1 MSLLSS
7 LTCGGDFIGQCH
19 FLVTTTNDNSCKSF
33 TVAKPKEWL
42 EFWKNLL
49 QCQPRL
55 TFCTLKAIF
64 KQLNRWESTP
74 EAGKTKEKKYQS
86 LQMPSCCTLL
96 HSMVVVK
103 GLGCFICRLPC
114 GSLHSSNK
122 NANSISKLNPAS
134 FAFYLG
140 QLFLWPTASPSTM
153 PVLSHHLCKL
163 PSTASRS
170 AFFPLLGSSTQG
182 ENVQDEFSDF
192 FFF

>member
-1 MSLLSS
+1 
-7 LTCGGDFIGQCH
+7 
-19 FLVTTTNDNSCKSF
+19 
-33 TVAKPKEWL
+33 
-42 EFWKNLL
+42 
-49 QCQPRL
+49 
-55 TFCTLKAIF
+55 
-64 KQLNRWESTP
+64 
-74 EAGKTKEKKYQS
+74 
-86 LQMPSCCTLL
+86 MPSCCTLL

-192 FFF
+192 FFFLTDHKKFLFLFFEMKKQRSHRAGLLSSRNVLPR